1 MPRIVLTARDK
12 YIICQSMKKQ
22 GRYCELARR
31 LNKKAGAIRKFWLK
45 YVENQKKN
53 VNENEQYEFD
63 YIVKHVFKKYKGKC
77 IRKHPKFEIKWK
89 NHTETELIKLNQ
101 FTSKNDV
108 IEYLLDTIYA
118 LEHPPMTP

>member
-1 MPRIVLTARDK
+1 M
-12 YIICQSMKKQ
+12 MKKWNDTDSSCSSVESDIMIVAF
-22 GRYCELARR
+22 YY
-31 LNKKAGAIRKFWLK
+31 IRQQSNTITKRQRTF
-45 YVENQKKN
+45 
-53 VNENEQYEFD
+53 
-63 YIVKHVFKKYKGKC
+63 
-77 IRKHPKFEIKWK
+77 